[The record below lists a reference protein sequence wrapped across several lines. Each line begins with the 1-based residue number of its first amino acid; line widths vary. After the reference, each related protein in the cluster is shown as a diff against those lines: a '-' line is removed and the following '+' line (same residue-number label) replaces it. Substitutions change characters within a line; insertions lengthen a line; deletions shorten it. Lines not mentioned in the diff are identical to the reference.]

1 MKNKGAKQ
9 KLKRKGTAS
18 AFGCDLTEY
27 LESSGQDGLQNPP
40 EVPESR
46 ILQDYREELDSSTVP
61 MLSSHCWMET
71 GQRLGLLKRAWFC
84 KVRGD
89 AVELLHCHCLGV
101 RNNNILEETP
111 NELLTAPQLPNPHA
125 QRGKRSDHPDGIN
138 KAIMICKSHIV
149 PPCITDS
156 LTELVS
162 PSDTLTLLA
171 GSCRVPYVLK
181 SCAEF
186 IETHGIVDGIY
197 RLSGVTSNIQK
208 LRQEFVSD
216 QCPDLTR
223 EVYLQDIHCVG
234 SLCKLY
240 FRELPNPLLTYELY
254 KKFTEAV
261 SRFPEDEQLA
271 RIQNVI
277 QELPPSHYRTLEYLI
292 KHLTHLAS
300 FSNMTNMHTRNL
312 ALVWA
317 PNLLRSKE
325 IEAVGCNGDAAFLEV
340 RVQQL
345 VIEFILNHVDQIFNN
360 NRKASSAESTESASV
375 VKSLTLPSASLPM
388 KLVSLEEAQARSL
401 SASHPARKE
410 RRENSLPEIVPVT
423 GSLFH
428 TVVDLPDSKRKLS
441 TKSKKWKS
449 IFNLGRSGSESKS
462 KLSRNGS
469 VFVRAQKL
477 SGEDEKSRF
486 KRSVTTGGFFV
497 PTKIRTGG
505 TGSSYDL
512 SKENE
517 WEQEGSAMGAKGSS
531 ELSGEKSLSRT
542 SQLKS
547 PPEQLKVFRVAEDA
561 ENEQTSAKG
570 VLMFYTSET
579 ATKSG
584 FPSSLFPL
592 EASPRHQRKAL
603 NISEPF
609 AVSVPLRVSAV
620 ISTNSTP
627 CRLPSKDKLSL
638 SSLEE
643 LSSLMVEGTSP
654 SALETGTHTR
664 TEQATEQKEKQL
676 GPTLP
681 VAAAR
686 GCSSEELVAAR
697 KSESLETPQ
706 PAAENQKTCGQSSCT
721 SSSSSPQQSSE
732 QTPTLEQT
740 ATSEFHK
747 GPLPAHKAEQRQLK
761 MKEDSSERSCDQ
773 QEIKT
778 AKAEGSQLR
787 DVTEEDAANAL
798 LEPLWPEIQQELKI
812 VEPEEELLLLPAPVP
827 KTSLIS
833 ESSSVQTD
841 SLSSGP
847 GQSPTLDEQTSA
859 SRASQVAQGP
869 LFGASSIEQQDGL
882 HKCQSDAVAQQSC
895 ASAPPKLST
904 LPTGTPTPKNHP
916 PMVDSRSECLT
927 STLDQKIHSQSEFN
941 EFAPSD
947 GFPCSKEAGPESGR
961 EKDSTC
967 RLQREKDGLTGV
979 QTQREKHEIMTT
991 NERDTFSSKA
1001 LSGAGIQEVKE
1012 GNTVSRTQ
1020 DAGDQ
1025 DDEDTWTDNMQSLE
1039 LVEPWEDH
1047 QWVTSPLHSPTS
1059 KDIQEKLIQEFH
1071 PQTQKAETGFSL
1083 RPRFSRSLSLDSK
1096 DTVMSLWTIPFSFID
1111 AADQQQPHSDIL
1123 SVTCELSKTQTI
1135 SPSCFSKA
1143 MQDENDPSPP
1153 EEPPKPK
1160 YALSRGEARD
1170 EKVGPSRIP
1179 LSEPDEKRVDVSK
1192 ENPWSSK
1199 LELSLPYQ
1207 NSSDSSSQTKNT
1219 KEELPISQ
1227 DTALEGETVTKA
1239 LCSAPE
1245 SQLSNKGEEMPR
1257 KVKTRPSSLNLDS
1270 LLTAPDFFTF
1280 ESLSMP
1286 SAPGNLLCG
1295 QKEVKSS
1302 DSVPSLPT
1310 HCPAASKGVPWGA
1323 CFNASMDLDL
1333 DYLAVAHATSGRRN
1347 SAPISVSAV
1356 RTSFMIK
1363 MCQARAVPV
1372 IPPKIQYTQIPQPL
1386 QAQNAAP
1393 PTEKKETEAK
1403 QAIRQA
1409 PWVAW
1414 SHLEAPKSPLTEKKA
1429 KAEKENSDPALKDSA
1444 CPWHGSLG
1452 SALEPSQSSHHPAL
1466 DAPVLRRKRTSGG
1479 ETGGDNPQSSKIER
1493 PSGFSKPSYR
1503 SRPGRPQSLILF
1515 SPPFPIM
1522 DHPTTSADSRVLL
1535 SPIRSP
1541 TQTTSLSPI
1550 CGDLSETSRTTPE
1563 GVTLRNKMTIPK
1575 NGQRLETSTSCFYQ
1589 PQRRSVILDGRS
1601 GRQIE

>member
-9 KLKRKGTAS
+9 KLKRKGAAS

-27 LESSGQDGLQNPP
+27 LESSGQD
-40 EVPESR
+40 
-46 ILQDYREELDSSTVP
+46 
-61 MLSSHCWMET
+61 
-71 GQRLGLLKRAWFC
+71 
-84 KVRGD
+84 
-89 AVELLHCHCLGV
+89 
-101 RNNNILEETP
+101 
-111 NELLTAPQLPNPHA
+111 
-125 QRGKRSDHPDGIN
+125 
-138 KAIMICKSHIV
+138 
-149 PPCITDS
+149 
-156 LTELVS
+156 
-162 PSDTLTLLA
+162 
-171 GSCRVPYVLK
+171 VPYVLK

-345 VIEFILNHVDQIFNN
+345 VIEFILNHVDQLFNN
-360 NRKASSAESTESASV
+360 NRKASCAESIESTSV
-375 VKSLTLPSASLPM
+375 VKSLSLPSASLPM

-477 SGEDEKSRF
+477 SEKATIRPAKSMDSLCSLPVEGEDEKSRF
-486 KRSVTTGGFFV
+486 KRTVTTGGFFV
-497 PTKIRTGG
+497 PVMKMRTGG

-512 SKENE
+512 SKDNE
-517 WEQEGSAMGAKGSS
+517 WEREGSAMGAKGSS
-531 ELSGEKSLSRT
+531 ELSGEKGPPRT
-542 SQLKS
+542 PQAKS
-547 PPEQLKVFRVAEDA
+547 PPEQLKVFLAAEDA
-561 ENEQTSAKG
+561 ENEQVCPKG
-570 VLMFYTSET
+570 GRMFYTSET
-579 ATKSG
+579 ASKSG

-627 CRLPSKDKLSL
+627 CRVPAKEKLSL

-643 LSSLMVEGTSP
+643 LSSLVAESTSP
-654 SALETGTHTR
+654 SALEAGTHMK
-664 TEQATEQKEKQL
+664 TEAPERKEKQ
-676 GPTLP
+676 PAPSLP
-681 VAAAR
+681 ASASR
-686 GCSSEELVAAR
+686 GSHPEDLVAGR
-697 KSESLETPQ
+697 KPEALETPQ
-706 PAAENQKTCGQSSCT
+706 PAAENQEVLCGQSSCT
-721 SSSSSPQQSSE
+721 GSTSSPQQSSE
-732 QTPTLEQT
+732 QSSTLEQ
-740 ATSEFHK
+740 APASGVHR
-747 GPLPAHKAEQRQLK
+747 GPLPADKAEQGQLK
-761 MKEDSSERSCDQ
+761 MKDVSL
-773 QEIKT
+773 
-778 AKAEGSQLR
+778 EGSCGQLETEMTKTEGSCLR
-787 DVTEEDAANAL
+787 TVTEGDPAKAL

-812 VEPEEELLLLPAPVP
+812 IEPEEDLLLLTATVP
-827 KTSLIS
+827 KAGPLS
-833 ESSSVQTD
+833 ESSSPVQSD
-841 SLSSGP
+841 SPSSGP
-847 GQSPTLDEQTSA
+847 GQSPTLPEQKSA
-859 SRASQVAQGP
+859 SRTPQITTPVP
-869 LFGASSIEQQDGL
+869 LSGV
-882 HKCQSDAVAQQSC
+882 VAQQSC
-895 ASAPPKLST
+895 ASALPKPGT
-904 LPTGTPTPKNHP
+904 LPTGTAAQKSHHP
-916 PMVDSRSECLT
+916 VVDSRSESLT
-927 STLDQKIHSQSEFN
+927 PPLDWKLHSESECK
-941 EFAPSD
+941 EVAPSD
-947 GFPCSKEAGPESGR
+947 EFSCSKGACPESGR

-967 RLQREKDGLTGV
+967 QLQREKDGLTRV
-979 QTQREKHEIMTT
+979 QTQREKPEIMTAD
-991 NERDTFSSKA
+991 ERDTLSSKA
-1001 LSGAGIQEVKE
+1001 LSGAGIQELKE
-1012 GNTVSRTQ
+1012 GNVLSRTH
-1020 DAGDQ
+1020 DVGDQ
-1025 DDEDTWTDNMQSLE
+1025 DDEDTWTDNVQSLE

-1047 QWVTSPLHSPTS
+1047 QWVTSPLHSPTF
-1059 KDIQEKLIQEFH
+1059 KDIQEKMIQDFH
-1071 PQTQKAETGFSL
+1071 PQSQKAETGLSL

-1096 DTVMSLWTIPFSFID
+1096 DMVMSLWTIPFSFID
-1111 AADQQQPHSDIL
+1111 ATDQQPPCSDIL
-1123 SVTCELSKTQTI
+1123 PVTCELPKTQPI
-1135 SPSCFSKA
+1135 SPSGLGKVK
-1143 MQDENDPSPP
+1143 QDKDVTSAP
-1153 EEPPKPK
+1153 EEPSKPEELRCPLTK
-1160 YALSRGEARD
+1160 QEALA
-1170 EKVGPSRIP
+1170 EKEGPSQMP
-1179 LSEPDEKRVDVSK
+1179 LSEPGEKKADVSK
-1192 ENPWSSK
+1192 EKPWSSK
-1199 LELSLPYQ
+1199 LEVPLPHQ
-1207 NSSDSSSQTKNT
+1207 NSPESSSQAKNT
-1219 KEELPISQ
+1219 KEELSRSQ
-1227 DTALEGETVTKA
+1227 EPSLGGEAVTKA
-1239 LCSAPE
+1239 LCSATE
-1245 SQLSNKGEEMPR
+1245 SHLCNKGSEETPR
-1257 KVKTRPSSLNLDS
+1257 KVKTRPSSLNLES
-1270 LLTAPDFFTF
+1270 LLPAPDFFTF
-1280 ESLSMP
+1280 ESLSLP

-1302 DSVPSLPT
+1302 DSVPSLLT
-1310 HCPAASKGVPWGA
+1310 TCPAASRGIPWGSHS
-1323 CFNASMDLDL
+1323 NSHVDLDL
-1333 DYLAVAHATSGRRN
+1333 DYLAVAHATTGRRN
-1347 SAPISVSAV
+1347 SAPVSVSAV

-1386 QAQNAAP
+1386 QAQNTAP
-1393 PTEKKETEAK
+1393 PAEKKEAEPK
-1403 QAIRQA
+1403 QAVRQNQR
-1409 PWVAW
+1409 VAW

-1429 KAEKENSDPALKDSA
+1429 KAEKENSDPAQKDSA
-1444 CPWHGSLG
+1444 CPWHSSLG
-1452 SALEPSQSSHHPAL
+1452 SSLELPQTSHYPVL
-1466 DAPVLRRKRTSGG
+1466 DAPVLRRKRTSEG
-1479 ETGGDNPQSSKIER
+1479 ETAGDNPQSSKMER

-1522 DHPTTSADSRVLL
+1522 DHPSSSADSRVLL

-1541 TQTTSLSPI
+1541 TQTTSSSPI
-1550 CGDLSETSRTTPE
+1550 CGDLPETSQTTPE
-1563 GVTLRNKMTIPK
+1563 GVMLRNKMTIPK

>member
-9 KLKRKGTAS
+9 KLKRKGAAS

-27 LESSGQDGLQNPP
+27 LESSGQD
-40 EVPESR
+40 
-46 ILQDYREELDSSTVP
+46 
-61 MLSSHCWMET
+61 
-71 GQRLGLLKRAWFC
+71 
-84 KVRGD
+84 
-89 AVELLHCHCLGV
+89 
-101 RNNNILEETP
+101 
-111 NELLTAPQLPNPHA
+111 
-125 QRGKRSDHPDGIN
+125 
-138 KAIMICKSHIV
+138 
-149 PPCITDS
+149 
-156 LTELVS
+156 
-162 PSDTLTLLA
+162 
-171 GSCRVPYVLK
+171 VPYVLK

-360 NRKASSAESTESASV
+360 NRKASSAENIESASV

-477 SGEDEKSRF
+477 SEKATIRPAKSMDSLCSLPVEGEDEKSRF
-486 KRSVTTGGFFV
+486 KRTVTTGGFFV
-497 PTKIRTGG
+497 PVMKIRTGG

-512 SKENE
+512 SKESE
-517 WEQEGSAMGAKGSS
+517 WEQERSAMGAKGSS
-531 ELSGEKSLSRT
+531 DLSGEKGPPRT
-542 SQLKS
+542 PQAKS
-547 PPEQLKVFRVAEDA
+547 PPEQLKVFRAEDA
-561 ENEQTSAKG
+561 ENEQTSPKG
-570 VLMFYTSET
+570 GRMFYTSE
-579 ATKSG
+579 AAAKSG

-627 CRLPSKDKLSL
+627 CRVPAKEKLSL

-643 LSSLMVEGTSP
+643 LSSLVAESTSP
-654 SALETGTHTR
+654 SALEVGTHTR
-664 TEQATEQKEKQL
+664 TEQAPERKEKQP
-676 GPTLP
+676 GATLP
-681 VAAAR
+681 AAASR
-686 GCSSEELVAAR
+686 GSHTEEPVAAR
-697 KSESLETPQ
+697 KPESLETPAET
-706 PAAENQKTCGQSSCT
+706 PAAENQETLCEQSSCM
-721 SSSSSPQQSSE
+721 SSTSSPQQSSE
-732 QTPTLEQT
+732 QSPTLEQT
-740 ATSEFHK
+740 PASEVHT
-747 GPLPAHKAEQRQLK
+747 GPLPEDKAEQGQLK
-761 MKEDSSERSCDQ
+761 MKDVSSEGSCDH

-778 AKAEGSQLR
+778 AKTEEGLCLR
-787 DVTEEDAANAL
+787 DVTEEDPGNAL

-812 VEPEEELLLLPAPVP
+812 IEPEEELLLLPAAVP
-827 KTSLIS
+827 KTGLIS
-833 ESSSVQTD
+833 ESSSSVQTD
-841 SLSSGP
+841 IYSSGP
-847 GQSPTLDEQTSA
+847 GQSPTLSQQKSA
-859 SRASQVAQGP
+859 SRTPQMTTQVP
-869 LFGASSIEQQDGL
+869 LFGATGMEQDSL
-882 HKCQSDAVAQQSC
+882 HNCQSDVVAQQSC
-895 ASAPPKLST
+895 ASALPKVGTLST
-904 LPTGTPTPKNHP
+904 GTAAPKNDHP
-916 PMVDSRSECLT
+916 VVESKSECFT
-927 STLDQKIHSQSEFN
+927 PPLDWKLRSQSEFN
-941 EFAPSD
+941 EVVPSD
-947 GFPCSKEAGPESGR
+947 EFSCSKGACPESGR

-967 RLQREKDGLTGV
+967 QLQREKNDLSRV
-979 QTQREKHEIMTT
+979 QTQREKPEILTT
-991 NERDTFSSKA
+991 DERDTFTSKA
-1001 LSGAGIQEVKE
+1001 LSGAGIQELKE
-1012 GNTVSRTQ
+1012 GNAISRTH

-1025 DDEDTWTDNMQSLE
+1025 DDEDTWTDIVQSLE

-1047 QWVTSPLHSPTS
+1047 QWVTSPLHSPTF
-1059 KDIQEKLIQEFH
+1059 KDIQEKMIQEFQ
-1071 PQTQKAETGFSL
+1071 PQSQRTETGFSL

-1111 AADQQQPHSDIL
+1111 ATDQRQPCSDIL
-1123 SVTCELSKTQTI
+1123 PVTCELPKTQPI
-1135 SPSCFSKA
+1135 SPSSLSKA
-1143 MQDENDPSPP
+1143 KQDENATSSP
-1153 EEPPKPK
+1153 EEPSKLEEMRYP
-1160 YALSRGEARD
+1160 LSREEAPA
-1170 EKVGPSRIP
+1170 EKEGLSRIL
-1179 LSEPDEKRVDVSK
+1179 LSEPEEKKVNVSR

-1199 LELSLPYQ
+1199 PELSLPHQ
-1207 NSSDSSSQTKNT
+1207 NSPGSSSQVKNT
-1219 KEELPISQ
+1219 KEELSMSQ
-1227 DTALEGETVTKA
+1227 DTALGDNIVTKA
-1239 LCSAPE
+1239 LCSATE
-1245 SQLSNKGEEMPR
+1245 SQLSNKGEETPH

-1270 LLTAPDFFTF
+1270 LLPASDLFTF

-1310 HCPAASKGVPWGA
+1310 ACPAASKGVSWGSHFSA
-1323 CFNASMDLDL
+1323 HVDLDL
-1333 DYLAVAHATSGRRN
+1333 DYLAVAHATTGRRN
-1347 SAPISVSAV
+1347 SAPVSVSAV

-1386 QAQNAAP
+1386 QAQNATP
-1393 PTEKKETEAK
+1393 PAEKKEAEAK
-1403 QAIRQA
+1403 QAIRQTQR
-1409 PWVAW
+1409 VAW
-1414 SHLEAPKSPLTEKKA
+1414 NHLEAPKSPLTEKKA
-1429 KAEKENSDPALKDSA
+1429 KAEKENSDPAQKDSA
-1444 CPWHGSLG
+1444 CPWHSSLG
-1452 SALEPSQSSHHPAL
+1452 SPLEPSQSSHYPAL
-1466 DAPVLRRKRTSGG
+1466 DVPVLRRKRTSEG
-1479 ETGGDNPQSSKIER
+1479 ETAGDNPQSSKMER

-1522 DHPTTSADSRVLL
+1522 DHPSSSADSRVLL

-1541 TQTTSLSPI
+1541 TQTTSSSPI

>member
-9 KLKRKGTAS
+9 KLKRKGAAS

-27 LESSGQDGLQNPP
+27 LESSGQD
-40 EVPESR
+40 
-46 ILQDYREELDSSTVP
+46 
-61 MLSSHCWMET
+61 
-71 GQRLGLLKRAWFC
+71 
-84 KVRGD
+84 
-89 AVELLHCHCLGV
+89 
-101 RNNNILEETP
+101 
-111 NELLTAPQLPNPHA
+111 
-125 QRGKRSDHPDGIN
+125 
-138 KAIMICKSHIV
+138 
-149 PPCITDS
+149 
-156 LTELVS
+156 
-162 PSDTLTLLA
+162 
-171 GSCRVPYVLK
+171 VPYVLK

-300 FSNMTNMHTRNL
+300 FSSMTNMHTRNL

-345 VIEFILNHVDQIFNN
+345 VIEFILNHVDQIFTN
-360 NRKASSAESTESASV
+360 NRKDSSAENIESTLVA
-375 VKSLTLPSASLPM
+375 KSLTLPSASLPM

-477 SGEDEKSRF
+477 SEKATIRPAKSMDSLCSLPVEGEDEKRRF
-486 KRSVTTGGFFV
+486 KRTVTTGGFFV
-497 PTKIRTGG
+497 PVVKIRTGG

-517 WEQEGSAMGAKGSS
+517 WEREGSAMAGKGSS
-531 ELSGEKSLSRT
+531 ELTGEKGLART
-542 SQLKS
+542 LQAKS

-561 ENEQTSAKG
+561 ENDQISPKG
-570 VLMFYTSET
+570 GRMFYTSET
-579 ATKSG
+579 AAKSG

-620 ISTNSTP
+620 ISTNSMP
-627 CRLPSKDKLSL
+627 CRVPAKEKLSL

-643 LSSLMVEGTSP
+643 LSSLVAESTSSSAVEV
-654 SALETGTHTR
+654 GTHTR
-664 TEQATEQKEKQL
+664 TEQVPEQKERQP

-681 VAAAR
+681 AATSR
-686 GCSSEELVAAR
+686 GSHTEELVSDR
-697 KSESLETPQ
+697 KPESLESPQ
-706 PAAENQKTCGQSSCT
+706 PAAENQETLNGQSSCT
-721 SSSSSPQQSSE
+721 SNASSPQQSSE
-732 QTPTLEQT
+732 QSPTLEKTTASEAQT
-740 ATSEFHK
+740 
-747 GPLPAHKAEQRQLK
+747 GLLPANEAEQGQLK
-761 MKEDSSERSCDQ
+761 TKDVSSEGGCGQ
-773 QEIKT
+773 QETEPAKT
-778 AKAEGSQLR
+778 KEGSCLR
-787 DVTEEDAANAL
+787 DVTEEDPANAF

-812 VEPEEELLLLPAPVP
+812 IEPEEELSLLPTAVP
-827 KTSLIS
+827 RMGLIS
-833 ESSSVQTD
+833 ESSSSVQTG
-841 SLSSGP
+841 SSSSGP
-847 GQSPTLDEQTSA
+847 EQSPTLLEQKSA
-859 SRASQVAQGP
+859 SKTPQITTQVP
-869 LFGASSIEQQDGL
+869 SFGATSMERQNSL
-882 HKCQSDAVAQQSC
+882 HNSQSDVVAQQSC
-895 ASAPPKLST
+895 ASALPRAGPLLS
-904 LPTGTPTPKNHP
+904 GTAAAKSHHP
-916 PMVDSRSECLT
+916 VVNSWSECLAPP
-927 STLDQKIHSQSEFN
+927 LDWKLTGQSEFN
-941 EFAPSD
+941 DVVPSEEFS
-947 GFPCSKEAGPESGR
+947 CSKEACPDSGR
-961 EKDSTC
+961 GRDRIC
-967 RLQREKDGLTGV
+967 QLQEKDGLSKV
-979 QTQREKHEIMTT
+979 QTQGEKPEIMTDD
-991 NERDTFSSKA
+991 ERDTFSSKA
-1001 LSGAGIQEVKE
+1001 LSGAGIQELKE
-1012 GNTVSRTQ
+1012 GNAVVRTH
-1020 DAGDQ
+1020 DVGDQ
-1025 DDEDTWTDNMQSLE
+1025 DDEDTWTDNVQSLE

-1047 QWVTSPLHSPTS
+1047 QWVTSPLHSPTL
-1059 KDIQEKLIQEFH
+1059 KDIQEKVMQGFQ
-1071 PQTQKAETGFSL
+1071 PQSQRAETGFPL

-1111 AADQQQPHSDIL
+1111 ATDQLQPCSDIVP
-1123 SVTCELSKTQTI
+1123 VTRELPKTQPI
-1135 SPSCFSKA
+1135 SPSALCKA
-1143 MQDENDPSPP
+1143 KQDENDTNPP
-1153 EEPPKPK
+1153 EEPLKPEELRCP
-1160 YALSRGEARD
+1160 LSREEAPA
-1170 EKVGPSRIP
+1170 EKERPSRISLP
-1179 LSEPDEKRVDVSK
+1179 EPEEKKVGVSG
-1192 ENPWSSK
+1192 ENAWSSK
-1199 LELSLPYQ
+1199 PELSVQ
-1207 NSSDSSSQTKNT
+1207 HKNSPGSFSQAKNT
-1219 KEELPISQ
+1219 KEELSISQ
-1227 DTALEGETVTKA
+1227 DTVQEGETVAKA
-1239 LCSAPE
+1239 SCSATEP
-1245 SQLSNKGEEMPR
+1245 QLSHKSEETPR
-1257 KVKTRPSSLNLDS
+1257 KLKTRPSSLNLDS
-1270 LLTAPDFFTF
+1270 LLPAPDFFTF
-1280 ESLSMP
+1280 DSLSKP
-1286 SAPGNLLCG
+1286 TAPGNLLYG
-1295 QKEVKSS
+1295 QKEVKCS

-1310 HCPAASKGVPWGA
+1310 ACPAAHRGVPWA
-1323 CFNASMDLDL
+1323 SHFNDHMDLDL
-1333 DYLAVAHATSGRRN
+1333 DYLAVAHAATGRRN
-1347 SAPISVSAV
+1347 SAPVSVSAV

-1386 QAQNAAP
+1386 QAQNATP
-1393 PTEKKETEAK
+1393 PAEKKEAEAK
-1403 QAIRQA
+1403 QAIRQTQR
-1409 PWVAW
+1409 VAW
-1414 SHLEAPKSPLTEKKA
+1414 SHLEAPKSPLTEKKT
-1429 KAEKENSDPALKDSA
+1429 KAEKENSDPAQKDSS
-1444 CPWHGSLG
+1444 CSWHSSLG
-1452 SALEPSQSSHHPAL
+1452 SPLEPSQTGHHPAL
-1466 DAPVLRRKRTSGG
+1466 DAPVLRRKRTSEG
-1479 ETGGDNPQSSKIER
+1479 ETAGDNPQSSKMER

-1515 SPPFPIM
+1515 SPPFPII
-1522 DHPTTSADSRVLL
+1522 DHPSSSADSRVML

-1541 TQTTSLSPI
+1541 TQTTSSSPI

>member
-1 MKNKGAKQ
+1 M
-9 KLKRKGTAS
+9 
-18 AFGCDLTEY
+18 E
-27 LESSGQDGLQNPP
+27 ESIITFSIKKPKP
-40 EVPESR
+40 K
-46 ILQDYREELDSSTVP
+46 ILIIIRTVINHI
-61 MLSSHCWMET
+61 S
-71 GQRLGLLKRAWFC
+71 LL
-84 KVRGD
+84 
-89 AVELLHCHCLGV
+89 
-101 RNNNILEETP
+101 
-111 NELLTAPQLPNPHA
+111 
-125 QRGKRSDHPDGIN
+125 
-138 KAIMICKSHIV
+138 
-149 PPCITDS
+149 
-156 LTELVS
+156 
-162 PSDTLTLLA
+162 
-171 GSCRVPYVLK
+171 VPYVLK

-208 LRQEFVSD
+208 LRQEFGSD

-360 NRKASSAESTESASV
+360 NRKASSTENSENTPI

-388 KLVSLEEAQARSL
+388 KLMSLEEAQARSL
-401 SASHPARKE
+401 AASHPARKE

-423 GSLFH
+423 VSLFH

-469 VFVRAQKL
+469 VFIRAQKL
-477 SGEDEKSRF
+477 SEKATIRPAKSMDSLCSLPVEGEDEKSRF
-486 KRSVTTGGFFV
+486 KRTVTTGGFFV
-497 PTKIRTGG
+497 PVIKIRTGG

-517 WEQEGSAMGAKGSS
+517 WEQEGSAVGAKGSS
-531 ELSGEKSLSRT
+531 ELSGEKGAPWAP
-542 SQLKS
+542 QAKS
-547 PPEQLKVFRVAEDA
+547 PPEQLKVFRAAEDA
-561 ENEQTSAKG
+561 ENEQTSPKSG
-570 VLMFYTSET
+570 RMFYTSET
-579 ATKSG
+579 AAKSG

-627 CRLPSKDKLSL
+627 CRVPAKDKPSL

-643 LSSLMVEGTSP
+643 LSSLVPESP
-654 SALETGTHTR
+654 ALTVLETGSHTR
-664 TEQATEQKEKQL
+664 TDQAPERKEKQP
-676 GPTLP
+676 GPALAT
-681 VAAAR
+681 AASR
-686 GCSSEELVAAR
+686 GSHPEELVTVR
-697 KSESLETPQ
+697 KPEPLETPQ
-706 PAAENQKTCGQSSCT
+706 PAAENQETLCGQSSST
-721 SSSSSPQQSSE
+721 SSSSPQQSPE
-732 QTPTLEQT
+732 QSPSLETMPTLEIRM
-740 ATSEFHK
+740 
-747 GPLPAHKAEQRQLK
+747 GLLPADKAEQGQLK
-761 MKEDSSERSCDQ
+761 MKEGSSEVSCGQ
-773 QEIKT
+773 QEIQK
-778 AKAEGSQLR
+778 AKAEEGLHLK
-787 DVTEEDAANAL
+787 DLTEEDPASAL

-812 VEPEEELLLLPAPVP
+812 IEPEELLPLPAAVP
-827 KTSLIS
+827 KTGLIS
-833 ESSSVQTD
+833 ESSSSVQTD
-841 SLSSGP
+841 SFSSGP
-847 GQSPTLDEQTSA
+847 GQGPNLSEQESA
-859 SRASQVAQGP
+859 ARTAQTTSQVP
-869 LFGASSIEQQDGL
+869 VFGATSTEQSDGL
-882 HKCQSDAVAQQSC
+882 HNCQSEVTTQHSC
-895 ASAPPKLST
+895 APALPKPGALLIAT
-904 LPTGTPTPKNHP
+904 TTPKNHCP
-916 PMVDSRSECLT
+916 VMEDSMSECLT
-927 STLDQKIHSQSEFN
+927 PPLDWELHSQPEFDEVPPREDFSCSRGACSE
-941 EFAPSD
+941 PR
-947 GFPCSKEAGPESGR
+947 R

-967 RLQREKDGLTGV
+967 RLQREKDDITRV
-979 QTQREKHEIMTT
+979 QTQKEKPEKMTADGR
-991 NERDTFSSKA
+991 NAFSSKV
-1001 LSGAGIQEVKE
+1001 LSGAGIQELKK
-1012 GNTVSRTQ
+1012 GNAVSRTH

-1025 DDEDTWTDNMQSLE
+1025 DEEDTWTDNVQSLE

-1047 QWVTSPLHSPTS
+1047 QWVTSPLHSPTF
-1059 KDIQEKLIQEFH
+1059 KDIQEKMIQELQPH
-1071 PQTQKAETGFSL
+1071 SQRTETGLSL

-1096 DTVMSLWTIPFSFID
+1096 DTVMSLWTIPFSFTNVTE
-1111 AADQQQPHSDIL
+1111 QQQPRSNIL
-1123 SVTCELSKTQTI
+1123 PGTCELPKTQSV
-1135 SPSCFSKA
+1135 SPSSLGKA
-1143 MQDENDPSPP
+1143 KQDANGMSPP
-1153 EEPPKPK
+1153 EEPLKPEGPR
-1160 YALSRGEARD
+1160 YPLSREGEPGKQ
-1170 EKVGPSRIP
+1170 EGLSRIP
-1179 LSEPDEKRVDVSK
+1179 LSEPEEKKVDTSK

-1199 LELSLPYQ
+1199 FELSLPYQ
-1207 NSSDSSSQTKNT
+1207 NTPDSSLQTKNT
-1219 KEELPISQ
+1219 KEELSTSQ
-1227 DTALEGETVTKA
+1227 NTALRGDTVTKG
-1239 LCSAPE
+1239 LCSATE
-1245 SQLSNKGEEMPR
+1245 SQLSNKGEDTPR
-1257 KVKTRPSSLNLDS
+1257 KGRTRPSSLNLDS
-1270 LLTAPDFFTF
+1270 LLPAPDFFTF
-1280 ESLSMP
+1280 ESLAMP

-1295 QKEVKSS
+1295 QKEVKCS

-1310 HCPAASKGVPWGA
+1310 ACPAVSKGVPWGSH
-1323 CFNASMDLDL
+1323 FNAQVDLDL
-1333 DYLAVAHATSGRRN
+1333 DYLAVAHATTGRRN
-1347 SAPISVSAV
+1347 SAPVSVSAV

-1386 QAQNAAP
+1386 QAQNAASSA
-1393 PTEKKETEAK
+1393 EKKEADTK
-1403 QAIRQA
+1403 QAGRQA
-1409 PWVAW
+1409 HRAAW
-1414 SHLEAPKSPLTEKKA
+1414 GHLEPPKSPLIEKKA
-1429 KAEKENSDPALKDSA
+1429 KAEKENSDPAQKDSA
-1444 CPWHGSLG
+1444 CPWHGSL
-1452 SALEPSQSSHHPAL
+1452 SSLLEPSQSNHNPGL
-1466 DAPVLRRKRTSGG
+1466 DAPVLRRKRTSEG
-1479 ETGGDNPQSSKIER
+1479 ESAGDTPQSSKMER

-1522 DHPTTSADSRVLL
+1522 DHPPSSADSRVLL

-1541 TQTTSLSPI
+1541 TQTTSSSPI

>member
-1 MKNKGAKQ
+1 
-9 KLKRKGTAS
+9 
-18 AFGCDLTEY
+18 
-27 LESSGQDGLQNPP
+27 
-40 EVPESR
+40 
-46 ILQDYREELDSSTVP
+46 
-61 MLSSHCWMET
+61 
-71 GQRLGLLKRAWFC
+71 
-84 KVRGD
+84 
-89 AVELLHCHCLGV
+89 
-101 RNNNILEETP
+101 
-111 NELLTAPQLPNPHA
+111 
-125 QRGKRSDHPDGIN
+125 
-138 KAIMICKSHIV
+138 
-149 PPCITDS
+149 
-156 LTELVS
+156 
-162 PSDTLTLLA
+162 
-171 GSCRVPYVLK
+171 PYVLK

-345 VIEFILNHVDQIFNN
+345 VIEFILNHVDQIFSN
-360 NRKASSAESTESASV
+360 NRKASCAENIESASV

-477 SGEDEKSRF
+477 SEKATIRPAKSMDSLCSLPVEGEDEKSRF
-486 KRSVTTGGFFV
+486 KRTVTTGGFFV
-497 PTKIRTGG
+497 PVMKIRTGG

-517 WEQEGSAMGAKGSS
+517 WEREGSAMGAKGCS
-531 ELSGEKSLSRT
+531 ELSGEKGPPRT
-542 SQLKS
+542 PQAKS
-547 PPEQLKVFRVAEDA
+547 PPEQLKVFRAAEDA
-561 ENEQTSAKG
+561 ENEQTSPKG
-570 VLMFYTSET
+570 GRMFYTSET
-579 ATKSG
+579 ASKSG

-627 CRLPSKDKLSL
+627 CRVPAKEKLSL

-643 LSSLMVEGTSP
+643 LSSLVAESTIP
-654 SALETGTHTR
+654 SVLEAGTHMR
-664 TEQATEQKEKQL
+664 KEQAPEQKEKQP

-681 VAAAR
+681 VEASR
-686 GCSSEELVAAR
+686 GSHPEELVAAR
-697 KSESLETPQ
+697 KPESLETPQ
-706 PAAENQKTCGQSSCT
+706 PTAENQEMLCGQSSCT
-721 SSSSSPQQSSE
+721 SSTSSPRQSSE
-732 QTPTLEQT
+732 QSPTLEQT
-740 ATSEFHK
+740 PASEVRM
-747 GPLPAHKAEQRQLK
+747 GPLPADKAEQGQLK
-761 MKEDSSERSCDQ
+761 MKDVSSEGSCGQ
-773 QEIKT
+773 QEIET
-778 AKAEGSQLR
+778 AKTEEGSHLR
-787 DVTEEDAANAL
+787 DVTEEDPANAL
-798 LEPLWPEIQQELKI
+798 LEPLWPEIHQELKI
-812 VEPEEELLLLPAPVP
+812 IEPEEELLLLPAAAP
-827 KTSLIS
+827 KTGPIS
-833 ESSSVQTD
+833 ESSSSVQTD
-841 SLSSGP
+841 SSSSGP
-847 GQSPTLDEQTSA
+847 GQSPTLSEQNSA
-859 SRASQVAQGP
+859 SRTPQVTTQVP
-869 LFGASSIEQQDGL
+869 SFGATGMERQDSL
-882 HKCQSDAVAQQSC
+882 HNCQSDVVAQQSC
-895 ASAPPKLST
+895 ASALPKLGT
-904 LPTGTPTPKNHP
+904 LLTGTAAPKNHHP
-916 PMVDSRSECLT
+916 VVDSRSECLT
-927 STLDQKIHSQSEFN
+927 PPLDWKLHSQSECN
-941 EFAPSD
+941 EVAPSD
-947 GFPCSKEAGPESGR
+947 EFSCSKGACPESGR
-961 EKDSTC
+961 EKDTTC
-967 RLQREKDGLTGV
+967 QPQREKDGLVRV
-979 QTQREKHEIMTT
+979 QTQREKPEIMTAGD
-991 NERDTFSSKA
+991 RDTFSSKA
-1001 LSGAGIQEVKE
+1001 LSGAGIQELKE
-1012 GNTVSRTQ
+1012 GNAVSRTH

-1025 DDEDTWTDNMQSLE
+1025 DDEDTWTDNVQSLE

-1047 QWVTSPLHSPTS
+1047 QWVTSPLHSPTF
-1059 KDIQEKLIQEFH
+1059 KDIQEKMIQEFQ
-1071 PQTQKAETGFSL
+1071 PQSQRAETGLSL

-1111 AADQQQPHSDIL
+1111 ATDQQQPCSDIL
-1123 SVTCELSKTQTI
+1123 PVTCELPKTQPI
-1135 SPSCFSKA
+1135 SPSSLGKA
-1143 MQDENDPSPP
+1143 KQDENGTSPP
-1153 EEPPKPK
+1153 EEPSKPEELM
-1160 YALSRGEARD
+1160 YPLSREEAPA
-1170 EKVGPSRIP
+1170 EKEGPSRIP
-1179 LSEPDEKRVDVSK
+1179 LSEPEEKKVDVSK

-1207 NSSDSSSQTKNT
+1207 NSPGSSSQAKNT
-1219 KEELPISQ
+1219 KEELSMSQ
-1227 DTALEGETVTKA
+1227 DTALGGETVTKA
-1239 LCSAPE
+1239 LCSATE
-1245 SQLSNKGEEMPR
+1245 SQLSNKGEETPR

-1270 LLTAPDFFTF
+1270 LLPAPDFFTF

-1286 SAPGNLLCG
+1286 SAPGNLSCG

-1310 HCPAASKGVPWGA
+1310 ACPAASKGVPWESH
-1323 CFNASMDLDL
+1323 FNTHMDLDL
-1333 DYLAVAHATSGRRN
+1333 DYLAVAHATTGRRN
-1347 SAPISVSAV
+1347 SAPVSVSAV

-1363 MCQARAVPV
+1363 MCQAKAVPV

-1393 PTEKKETEAK
+1393 PAEKKEAEAK
-1403 QAIRQA
+1403 QAVRQTQR
-1409 PWVAW
+1409 VAW
-1414 SHLEAPKSPLTEKKA
+1414 SHMEAPKSPLAEKKA
-1429 KAEKENSDPALKDSA
+1429 KAEKENSDPAQKDSA
-1444 CPWHGSLG
+1444 CPWHSSLG
-1452 SALEPSQSSHHPAL
+1452 SPLEPSQSSHHPAL
-1466 DAPVLRRKRTSGG
+1466 DAPVLRRKRTSEG
-1479 ETGGDNPQSSKIER
+1479 ETAGDNPQSSKMER

-1522 DHPTTSADSRVLL
+1522 DHPSSSGDSRVLL

-1541 TQTTSLSPI
+1541 TQTTSSSPI

>member
-9 KLKRKGTAS
+9 KLKRKGAAS

-27 LESSGQDGLQNPP
+27 LESSGQD
-40 EVPESR
+40 
-46 ILQDYREELDSSTVP
+46 
-61 MLSSHCWMET
+61 
-71 GQRLGLLKRAWFC
+71 
-84 KVRGD
+84 
-89 AVELLHCHCLGV
+89 
-101 RNNNILEETP
+101 
-111 NELLTAPQLPNPHA
+111 
-125 QRGKRSDHPDGIN
+125 
-138 KAIMICKSHIV
+138 
-149 PPCITDS
+149 
-156 LTELVS
+156 
-162 PSDTLTLLA
+162 
-171 GSCRVPYVLK
+171 VPYVLK

-360 NRKASSAESTESASV
+360 TRKASSAENIESASV

-410 RRENSLPEIVPVT
+410 RRENSLPEIVPVI

-477 SGEDEKSRF
+477 SEKATIRPAKSMDSLCSLPVEGEDDKSRF

-517 WEQEGSAMGAKGSS
+517 WEREGSAMGARGSS
-531 ELSGEKSLSRT
+531 ELGGERGLPRTPQVKSA
-542 SQLKS
+542 
-547 PPEQLKVFRVAEDA
+547 PEQLKVFRVAEDA
-561 ENEQTSAKG
+561 ENEQTAAKG

-592 EASPRHQRKAL
+592 EASPHHQRKAL

-627 CRLPSKDKLSL
+627 CRLPTKEKHSL

-643 LSSLMVEGTSP
+643 LSSVVESTS
-654 SALETGTHTR
+654 SSSLEPGTHTR
-664 TEQATEQKEKQL
+664 TEQAVECKEKQL
-676 GPTLP
+676 GPALP
-681 VAAAR
+681 LAASR
-686 GCSSEELVAAR
+686 GSHPEELVAAG
-697 KSESLETPQ
+697 KPESLETPQ
-706 PAAENQKTCGQSSCT
+706 PAAENQETRGQSSCT
-721 SSSSSPQQSSE
+721 SSTSGPQQSSE
-732 QTPTLEQT
+732 QNPTLEQT
-740 ATSEFHK
+740 PTSEFHK
-747 GPLPAHKAEQRQLK
+747 GPLPADKAEQGQLK
-761 MKEDSSERSCDQ
+761 MKDVSSEGSCDQ
-773 QEIKT
+773 QEVEMAKT
-778 AKAEGSQLR
+778 EGGSRLR
-787 DVTEEDAANAL
+787 DVTEEDPSNAL
-798 LEPLWPEIQQELKI
+798 LEPLWPDIQQELKI
-812 VEPEEELLLLPAPVP
+812 IEPEEELLLLPAAIP
-827 KTSLIS
+827 KTSQIS
-833 ESSSVQTD
+833 ESSSSEQTE

-847 GQSPTLDEQTSA
+847 GQSPTLTEQKSE
-859 SRASQVAQGP
+859 SRAPQITQVP
-869 LFGASSIEQQDGL
+869 LFGASGMEQQDSL
-882 HKCQSDAVAQQSC
+882 PSCQSDAAAQQSA
-895 ASAPPKLST
+895 ASALPKLGT
-904 LPTGTPTPKNHP
+904 VPTGSATPKNQQS
-916 PMVDSRSECLT
+916 MVESRSECLT
-927 STLDQKIHSQSEFN
+927 PTPDWTLHGQSEFN
-941 EFAPSD
+941 EIATSD
-947 GFPCSKEAGPESGR
+947 GLSCSKGACPESGK
-961 EKDSTC
+961 EKDGTYQ
-967 RLQREKDGLTGV
+967 LQREKDSLTRV
-979 QTQREKHEIMTT
+979 QTEREKHEIMTT
-991 NERDTFSSKA
+991 DERDTPSSKA
-1001 LSGAGIQEVKE
+1001 LRGAGIQEGKE
-1012 GNTVSRTQ
+1012 GSAVSRTQ
-1020 DAGDQ
+1020 DAADQ
-1025 DDEDTWTDNMQSLE
+1025 DDEDAWTDNVQSLE

-1047 QWVTSPLHSPTS
+1047 QWVTSPLHSPTF
-1059 KDIQEKLIQEFH
+1059 KDIQEKMTQEFH
-1071 PQTQKAETGFSL
+1071 PQRQRADTSLSL

-1096 DTVMSLWTIPFSFID
+1096 DTVLSLWATPFSFID
-1111 AADQQQPHSDIL
+1111 APDQQQPCSDML
-1123 SVTCELSKTQTI
+1123 HSVTCELSKTPST
-1135 SPSCFSKA
+1135 SPSALGKV
-1143 MQDENDPSPP
+1143 MQDENGPSPS
-1153 EEPPKPK
+1153 EEPSKPEYPLIREK
-1160 YALSRGEARD
+1160 APGEKA
-1170 EKVGPSRIP
+1170 GPSRVP
-1179 LSEPDEKRVDVSK
+1179 LSETEGKKVHVSK
-1192 ENPWSSK
+1192 ENPWSPK
-1199 LELSLPYQ
+1199 LELSFPHQ
-1207 NSSDSSSQTKNT
+1207 NSPGSSSQTKNT
-1219 KEELPISQ
+1219 KGELSMSQ
-1227 DTALEGETVTKA
+1227 DTALGGETVTK
-1239 LCSAPE
+1239 LCSAAE
-1245 SQLSNKGEEMPR
+1245 SQLSNKGEETPR
-1257 KVKTRPSSLNLDS
+1257 KIKTRPSSLNLDS
-1270 LLTAPDFFTF
+1270 LLPAPDFFTF

-1286 SAPGNLLCG
+1286 SAPGNLLYG

-1310 HCPAASKGVPWGA
+1310 HCPAAARGVPWGSR
-1323 CFNASMDLDL
+1323 FNAPVDLDL
-1333 DYLAVAHATSGRRN
+1333 DYLAVAHATTGRRN
-1347 SAPISVSAV
+1347 SAPVSVSAV

-1386 QAQNAAP
+1386 QAQNAALA
-1393 PTEKKETEAK
+1393 TEKKESEAK
-1403 QAIRQA
+1403 QAIRPA

-1429 KAEKENSDPALKDSA
+1429 KAEKENSDPAQKDSV

-1452 SALEPSQSSHHPAL
+1452 SPLEPSQSSHHPAL
-1466 DAPVLRRKRTSGG
+1466 DAPVLRRKRTSGA
-1479 ETGGDNPQSSKIER
+1479 EAAGDNPQSSKIER

-1522 DHPTTSADSRVLL
+1522 DHPASSADSRVLL

-1541 TQTTSLSPI
+1541 TQSSSLSPI
-1550 CGDLSETSRTTPE
+1550 CGDLSDPA

>member
-9 KLKRKGTAS
+9 KLKRKGAAS

-27 LESSGQDGLQNPP
+27 LESSGQD
-40 EVPESR
+40 
-46 ILQDYREELDSSTVP
+46 
-61 MLSSHCWMET
+61 
-71 GQRLGLLKRAWFC
+71 
-84 KVRGD
+84 
-89 AVELLHCHCLGV
+89 
-101 RNNNILEETP
+101 
-111 NELLTAPQLPNPHA
+111 
-125 QRGKRSDHPDGIN
+125 
-138 KAIMICKSHIV
+138 
-149 PPCITDS
+149 
-156 LTELVS
+156 
-162 PSDTLTLLA
+162 
-171 GSCRVPYVLK
+171 VPYVLK

-360 NRKASSAESTESASV
+360 NRKASSTENNENVPV

-477 SGEDEKSRF
+477 SEKATIRPAKSMDSLCSLPVEGEDEKSRF
-486 KRSVTTGGFFV
+486 KRAVTTGGFFV
-497 PTKIRTGG
+497 PVMKIRTGG

-517 WEQEGSAMGAKGSS
+517 WEQEGSAVGAKGSS
-531 ELSGEKSLSRT
+531 ELSGEKGAPWA
-542 SQLKS
+542 SQAKS
-547 PPEQLKVFRVAEDA
+547 PPEQLKVFRAAEDA
-561 ENEQTSAKG
+561 ENEQTSPKSG
-570 VLMFYTSET
+570 RMFYTSDT
-579 ATKSG
+579 AAKSG

-627 CRLPSKDKLSL
+627 CRVSAKDKPSL

-643 LSSLMVEGTSP
+643 LSSLVPENPTLTV
-654 SALETGTHTR
+654 LEAGSHTR
-664 TEQATEQKEKQL
+664 TNPVPERKDKQP
-676 GPTLP
+676 GPALT
-681 VAAAR
+681 AAESR
-686 GCSSEELVAAR
+686 GSHPEESAADR
-697 KSESLETPQ
+697 KLESLETPQ
-706 PAAENQKTCGQSSCT
+706 PAAENQETCGQSSSA
-721 SSSSSPQQSSE
+721 SSSSSPQQSPDQSPSLDAV
-732 QTPTLEQT
+732 PTLET
-740 ATSEFHK
+740 CN
-747 GPLPAHKAEQRQLK
+747 GPLPEDKAGQGQPK
-761 MKEDSSERSCDQ
+761 MKEGSSEATCGQ
-773 QEIKT
+773 QDIQKAKT
-778 AKAEGSQLR
+778 EEGLSLR
-787 DVTEEDAANAL
+787 DLTEDPANAL

-812 VEPEEELLLLPAPVP
+812 IEPEELLPLPAAVQ
-827 KTSLIS
+827 KTGLIS
-833 ESSSVQTD
+833 ESSSSVHTD
-841 SLSSGP
+841 SFSSGSGKGP
-847 GQSPTLDEQTSA
+847 NLPEQKLAGRTAQTTSLEPVRDTTSA
-859 SRASQVAQGP
+859 
-869 LFGASSIEQQDGL
+869 EQSDDL
-882 HKCQSDAVAQQSC
+882 PNCQSEVTTHHSC
-895 ASAPPKLST
+895 APALLKPAT
-904 LPTGTPTPKNHP
+904 LLTATATPKNQGP
-916 PMVDSRSECLT
+916 VMEDSMSECLT
-927 STLDQKIHSQSEFN
+927 PTLDWELHNQPEFN
-941 EFAPSD
+941 EVPPINFSCCR
-947 GFPCSKEAGPESGR
+947 GTCSEPER
-961 EKDSTC
+961 EKDSIC
-967 RLQREKDGLTGV
+967 QLQREEDDITRDQKEKPEKMIADG
-979 QTQREKHEIMTT
+979 R
-991 NERDTFSSKA
+991 NAFSSKV
-1001 LSGAGIQEVKE
+1001 LSGTGIQEPKE
-1012 GNTVSRTQ
+1012 GNAVSRTH
-1020 DAGDQ
+1020 DAGDH
-1025 DDEDTWTDNMQSLE
+1025 DEEDTWTDNVQSLE

-1047 QWVTSPLHSPTS
+1047 QWVTSPLHSPTF
-1059 KDIQEKLIQEFH
+1059 KDIQEKMTQEIQPH
-1071 PQTQKAETGFSL
+1071 SQRTETGLSL

-1096 DTVMSLWTIPFSFID
+1096 DTVMSLWTIPFSFTNVTE
-1111 AADQQQPHSDIL
+1111 QQQPCSDIL
-1123 SVTCELSKTQTI
+1123 TGTCDQPKTQPV
-1135 SPSCFSKA
+1135 SPSSMGKVK
-1143 MQDENDPSPP
+1143 QDANGISTP
-1153 EEPPKPK
+1153 EEPLKPEGPR
-1160 YALSRGEARD
+1160 YLLSREGEPAKQ
-1170 EKVGPSRIP
+1170 EGLSRIP
-1179 LSEPDEKRVDVSK
+1179 LSEPEEKKVDTSQ

-1199 LELSLPYQ
+1199 PELSLPYQ
-1207 NSSDSSSQTKNT
+1207 NTPDSSLQTKNT
-1219 KEELPISQ
+1219 KEELSTCQ
-1227 DTALEGETVTKA
+1227 NTALTGQTVTKG
-1239 LCSAPE
+1239 LCFATE
-1245 SQLSNKGEEMPR
+1245 SQLSNKGEDTLR
-1257 KVKTRPSSLNLDS
+1257 KGRTRPSSLNLDS
-1270 LLTAPDFFTF
+1270 LLPAPDFFTF
-1280 ESLSMP
+1280 ESLAMP
-1286 SAPGNLLCG
+1286 PTPGNLLYG
-1295 QKEVKSS
+1295 QKEVKCS

-1310 HCPAASKGVPWGA
+1310 ACPAVSKGVPWGSR
-1323 CFNASMDLDL
+1323 FNAHVDLDL
-1333 DYLAVAHATSGRRN
+1333 DYLAVAHATTGRRN
-1347 SAPISVSAV
+1347 SAPVSVSAV

-1386 QAQNAAP
+1386 QAQNAALSA
-1393 PTEKKETEAK
+1393 EKKEADTK
-1403 QAIRQA
+1403 QAGRQGHRA
-1409 PWVAW
+1409 AW
-1414 SHLEAPKSPLTEKKA
+1414 GHPEPPKSPLTEKKA
-1429 KAEKENSDPALKDSA
+1429 KAEKENSDPAQKDST
-1444 CPWHGSLG
+1444 CSWHGSLN
-1452 SALEPSQSSHHPAL
+1452 SPLEPSQSSHSAGL
-1466 DAPVLRRKRTSGG
+1466 DAPVMRRKRTSEG
-1479 ETGGDNPQSSKIER
+1479 ESAGDTPQSSKMER

-1522 DHPTTSADSRVLL
+1522 DHPSSSADSRVLL

-1541 TQTTSLSPI
+1541 TQTTSSSPI
-1550 CGDLSETSRTTPE
+1550 GSDLSETSRTTPE

>member
-9 KLKRKGTAS
+9 KLKRKGAAS

-27 LESSGQDGLQNPP
+27 LESSGQD
-40 EVPESR
+40 
-46 ILQDYREELDSSTVP
+46 
-61 MLSSHCWMET
+61 
-71 GQRLGLLKRAWFC
+71 
-84 KVRGD
+84 
-89 AVELLHCHCLGV
+89 
-101 RNNNILEETP
+101 
-111 NELLTAPQLPNPHA
+111 
-125 QRGKRSDHPDGIN
+125 
-138 KAIMICKSHIV
+138 
-149 PPCITDS
+149 
-156 LTELVS
+156 
-162 PSDTLTLLA
+162 
-171 GSCRVPYVLK
+171 VPYVLK

-360 NRKASSAESTESASV
+360 NRKASCAENIESASV
-375 VKSLTLPSASLPM
+375 VKSLTLPSVSLPM

-477 SGEDEKSRF
+477 SEKATIRPAKSMDSLCSLPIEGEDEKSRF
-486 KRSVTTGGFFV
+486 KRTVTTGGFFV
-497 PTKIRTGG
+497 PVMKIRTGG

-517 WEQEGSAMGAKGSS
+517 WEREGSGMGPKGCS
-531 ELSGEKSLSRT
+531 ELSGEKGPPRT
-542 SQLKS
+542 LQAKS
-547 PPEQLKVFRVAEDA
+547 PPEQLKVFRAAEET
-561 ENEQTSAKG
+561 ENEQTSPKG
-570 VLMFYTSET
+570 GRMFYTSET

-627 CRLPSKDKLSL
+627 CRVPAKEKLSL

-643 LSSLMVEGTSP
+643 LSSLVAESTSP
-654 SALETGTHTR
+654 SAQEAGTHTR
-664 TEQATEQKEKQL
+664 TEQVLDRKEKET

-681 VAAAR
+681 ATASR
-686 GCSSEELVAAR
+686 DSHPEELVAA
-697 KSESLETPQ
+697 KNPESLETPQ
-706 PAAENQKTCGQSSCT
+706 PAAENQETLCVQSNST
-721 SSSSSPQQSSE
+721 SSTNSPQESSE
-732 QTPTLEQT
+732 PSPTLEQT
-740 ATSEFHK
+740 PASEVHT
-747 GPLPAHKAEQRQLK
+747 GPLPADKAEQGELK
-761 MKEDSSERSCDQ
+761 TKDVSSEGSCGQ
-773 QEIKT
+773 QEIEM
-778 AKAEGSQLR
+778 AKAEQLPLR
-787 DVTEEDAANAL
+787 DVTEEDPANTL

-812 VEPEEELLLLPAPVP
+812 IESEEELLLLPAAVP
-827 KTSLIS
+827 KMGLIS
-833 ESSSVQTD
+833 ESSPSVQTD
-841 SLSSGP
+841 SFSSVP
-847 GQSPTLDEQTSA
+847 ERSPTPSEQRSA
-859 SRASQVAQGP
+859 SRTGQTTTQVP
-869 LFGASSIEQQDGL
+869 LFGATGMERQDSL
-882 HKCQSDAVAQQSC
+882 QNCQSDVAAQQSC
-895 ASAPPKLST
+895 ASALPKVGT
-904 LPTGTPTPKNHP
+904 LMTGTAAPKNHHP
-916 PMVDSRSECLT
+916 VVEDSKSECLT
-927 STLDQKIHSQSEFN
+927 PPLDWKLHRQSEFN
-941 EFAPSD
+941 EVAPSD
-947 GFPCSKEAGPESGR
+947 EFSCSKGELGR
-961 EKDSTC
+961 EKDSI
-967 RLQREKDGLTGV
+967 RQLQREKDGLTRV
-979 QTQREKHEIMTT
+979 QTQRDKPEIMTAD
-991 NERDTFSSKA
+991 ERDTFSSKA
-1001 LSGAGIQEVKE
+1001 LSGAGIQELKE
-1012 GNTVSRTQ
+1012 GNAVNRIQ

-1025 DDEDTWTDNMQSLE
+1025 DDDDTWTDNVQSLE

-1047 QWVTSPLHSPTS
+1047 QWVTSPLHSPTF
-1059 KDIQEKLIQEFH
+1059 KDIQEKMIQEFQ
-1071 PQTQKAETGFSL
+1071 PQRQRAETVLSL

-1111 AADQQQPHSDIL
+1111 ATDQQQPCSDIL
-1123 SVTCELSKTQTI
+1123 SVTCELPKTQPI
-1135 SPSCFSKA
+1135 SPSSSDKA
-1143 MQDENDPSPP
+1143 KQDENGTRPP
-1153 EEPPKPK
+1153 EKPLK
-1160 YALSRGEARD
+1160 PEELRYSLSREEAPA
-1170 EKVGPSRIP
+1170 EKERPSRIP
-1179 LSEPDEKRVDVSK
+1179 LSEPEKNKVEVSN

-1207 NSSDSSSQTKNT
+1207 NSPGSSSQVKNT
-1219 KEELPISQ
+1219 AEESSISQ
-1227 DTALEGETVTKA
+1227 DAALGEETVTKA
-1239 LCSAPE
+1239 LFSATE
-1245 SQLSNKGEEMPR
+1245 SQLSNKDEETPC

-1270 LLTAPDFFTF
+1270 LLPAPDFFTF

-1286 SAPGNLLCG
+1286 SAPGNRLCG
-1295 QKEVKSS
+1295 QKEVKTS

-1310 HCPAASKGVPWGA
+1310 ACPAASKGIPWGSH
-1323 CFNASMDLDL
+1323 FNAQGDLDL
-1333 DYLAVAHATSGRRN
+1333 DYLAVAHATTGRRN
-1347 SAPISVSAV
+1347 SAPVSVSAV

-1386 QAQNAAP
+1386 QAQNAALP
-1393 PTEKKETEAK
+1393 SEKKEAEAK
-1403 QAIRQA
+1403 QVIRQNQR
-1409 PWVAW
+1409 VAW

-1429 KAEKENSDPALKDSA
+1429 KAEKENSDPAQKDSA
-1444 CPWHGSLG
+1444 CPWHSSLG
-1452 SALEPSQSSHHPAL
+1452 SLHEPPQPSHHPTL
-1466 DAPVLRRKRTSGG
+1466 DAPVLRRKRTSEG
-1479 ETGGDNPQSSKIER
+1479 ETAGDNPQSSKMER

-1522 DHPTTSADSRVLL
+1522 DHPSSSGDSRVLL

-1541 TQTTSLSPI
+1541 TQTTSSSPI

>member
-9 KLKRKGTAS
+9 KLKRKGAAS

-27 LESSGQDGLQNPP
+27 LESSGQD
-40 EVPESR
+40 
-46 ILQDYREELDSSTVP
+46 
-61 MLSSHCWMET
+61 
-71 GQRLGLLKRAWFC
+71 
-84 KVRGD
+84 
-89 AVELLHCHCLGV
+89 
-101 RNNNILEETP
+101 
-111 NELLTAPQLPNPHA
+111 
-125 QRGKRSDHPDGIN
+125 
-138 KAIMICKSHIV
+138 
-149 PPCITDS
+149 
-156 LTELVS
+156 
-162 PSDTLTLLA
+162 
-171 GSCRVPYVLK
+171 VPYVLK

-345 VIEFILNHVDQIFNN
+345 VIEFILNHVDQIFSN
-360 NRKASSAESTESASV
+360 NRKASSAENIESASV

-477 SGEDEKSRF
+477 SEKATIRPAKSMDSLCSLPVEGEDEKSRF
-486 KRSVTTGGFFV
+486 KRAVTTGGFFV
-497 PTKIRTGG
+497 PVMKIRTGG

-517 WEQEGSAMGAKGSS
+517 WEREGSAVVGRGST
-531 ELSGEKSLSRT
+531 ELSGEKCPPRT
-542 SQLKS
+542 PQAKS
-547 PPEQLKVFRVAEDA
+547 PPEQLKVFRAAEDA
-561 ENEQTSAKG
+561 ENEQTSPKG
-570 VLMFYTSET
+570 GRMFYTCET
-579 ATKSG
+579 STKSG

-627 CRLPSKDKLSL
+627 CRVPTKEKLSL

-643 LSSLMVEGTSP
+643 LSSLVAENTSP
-654 SALETGTHTR
+654 SALEAGTHTR
-664 TEQATEQKEKQL
+664 TEQVLERKEKQP
-676 GPTLP
+676 GTTLP
-681 VAAAR
+681 VAASR
-686 GCSSEELVAAR
+686 GSPPEELVAAR
-697 KSESLETPQ
+697 KPESLETPQ
-706 PAAENQKTCGQSSCT
+706 PAAENEEMLCGQSS
-721 SSSSSPQQSSE
+721 PHQSSE
-732 QTPTLEQT
+732 QSPTSEQT
-740 ATSEFHK
+740 PASEVHK
-747 GPLPAHKAEQRQLK
+747 GPLPADKAERGQLK
-761 MKEDSSERSCDQ
+761 TKDVSSEGSCGQ

-778 AKAEGSQLR
+778 AKTEEGSCFR
-787 DVTEEDAANAL
+787 HVTEEDPANAL

-812 VEPEEELLLLPAPVP
+812 IEPEEELLLLPAAVP
-827 KTSLIS
+827 KMGLIS
-833 ESSSVQTD
+833 ESSSSTQAE
-841 SLSSGP
+841 SSSSGP
-847 GQSPTLDEQTSA
+847 GQSPALSEQKSA
-859 SRASQVAQGP
+859 SRTPQITTQVP
-869 LFGASSIEQQDGL
+869 LFGATSMEQEDSL
-882 HKCQSDAVAQQSC
+882 HKGQSDVVAQQSC
-895 ASAPPKLST
+895 ASALPKLGTSS
-904 LPTGTPTPKNHP
+904 PGTGTPKNHHAV
-916 PMVDSRSECLT
+916 VDSPSECLT
-927 STLDQKIHSQSEFN
+927 PPLDWKLCGQSEFN
-941 EFAPSD
+941 EVAPSD
-947 GFPCSKEAGPESGR
+947 GFSCSKGACPESGR

-967 RLQREKDGLTGV
+967 QLQREKDGLTRG
-979 QTQREKHEIMTT
+979 QAQKEKPEIMTAD
-991 NERDTFSSKA
+991 ERDTFCSKA
-1001 LSGAGIQEVKE
+1001 LSAAGIQELKE
-1012 GNTVSRTQ
+1012 GNAVIRTH
-1020 DAGDQ
+1020 DVGDQ
-1025 DDEDTWTDNMQSLE
+1025 DDEDTWTDNVQSLE

-1047 QWVTSPLHSPTS
+1047 QWVTSPLHSPTF
-1059 KDIQEKLIQEFH
+1059 KDIQEKMIQEFQ
-1071 PQTQKAETGFSL
+1071 PQSQRAETGLSL

-1111 AADQQQPHSDIL
+1111 ATDQQQPCSDIL
-1123 SVTCELSKTQTI
+1123 PATCELPKTQRI
-1135 SPSCFSKA
+1135 SSSSSGKSK
-1143 MQDENDPSPP
+1143 QGENGTSPP
-1153 EEPPKPK
+1153 EEPAKKDEMRCPLTRK
-1160 YALSRGEARD
+1160 EAPA
-1170 EKVGPSRIP
+1170 EKETPSRIL
-1179 LSEPDEKRVDVSK
+1179 LSQPEEKKGGVSK

-1199 LELSLPYQ
+1199 LELPLPYQ
-1207 NSSDSSSQTKNT
+1207 NSSGSSSQAKNI
-1219 KEELPISQ
+1219 EEKLSMSQ
-1227 DTALEGETVTKA
+1227 DTALGGETVIKA
-1239 LCSAPE
+1239 LCSATD
-1245 SQLSNKGEEMPR
+1245 SQLSSKGEETPR

-1270 LLTAPDFFTF
+1270 LLPAPDFFTF

-1286 SAPGNLLCG
+1286 SAPGSLLCG

-1310 HCPAASKGVPWGA
+1310 ACPAASKGITWGSH
-1323 CFNASMDLDL
+1323 FNAHVDLDL
-1333 DYLAVAHATSGRRN
+1333 DYLAVAHATTGRRN
-1347 SAPISVSAV
+1347 SAPVSVSAV

-1393 PTEKKETEAK
+1393 PAEKKEAEPK
-1403 QAIRQA
+1403 QAVRQTQR
-1409 PWVAW
+1409 VAW
-1414 SHLEAPKSPLTEKKA
+1414 SPLETPKSPLAEKKA
-1429 KAEKENSDPALKDSA
+1429 KAEKENSDPAQKDSA
-1444 CPWHGSLG
+1444 CPWHSSLG
-1452 SALEPSQSSHHPAL
+1452 SPLEPSQSSQYPAT
-1466 DAPVLRRKRTSGG
+1466 DAPVLRRKRTSEG
-1479 ETGGDNPQSSKIER
+1479 ETAGDTPQSSKMER

-1522 DHPTTSADSRVLL
+1522 DHPSSSADSRVLL

-1541 TQTTSLSPI
+1541 TQTTSSSPI
-1550 CGDLSETSRTTPE
+1550 CGDLSEPSRTTPE

-1601 GRQIE
+1601 VRQIE

>member
-9 KLKRKGTAS
+9 KLKRKGAAS

-27 LESSGQDGLQNPP
+27 LESSGQD
-40 EVPESR
+40 
-46 ILQDYREELDSSTVP
+46 
-61 MLSSHCWMET
+61 
-71 GQRLGLLKRAWFC
+71 
-84 KVRGD
+84 
-89 AVELLHCHCLGV
+89 
-101 RNNNILEETP
+101 
-111 NELLTAPQLPNPHA
+111 
-125 QRGKRSDHPDGIN
+125 
-138 KAIMICKSHIV
+138 
-149 PPCITDS
+149 
-156 LTELVS
+156 
-162 PSDTLTLLA
+162 
-171 GSCRVPYVLK
+171 VPYVLK

-271 RIQNVI
+271 QIQNVI

-360 NRKASSAESTESASV
+360 NRKASSAENVESASV
-375 VKSLTLPSASLPM
+375 VKSLTLSSASLPM

-423 GSLFH
+423 GSFFH

-477 SGEDEKSRF
+477 SEKTTIRPAKSMDSLCSLPVEGEDEKSRF

-497 PTKIRTGG
+497 PAMKIRAGG

-517 WEQEGSAMGAKGSS
+517 WEREGSAMGAKGSS
-531 ELSGEKSLSRT
+531 QLSGEKGPSRT
-542 SQLKS
+542 LQVKS

-620 ISTNSTP
+620 ISTNSMP
-627 CRLPSKDKLSL
+627 CRLPTKEKLSL

-643 LSSLMVEGTSP
+643 LSSLMVESTSP
-654 SALETGTHTR
+654 SALEAGTHTR
-664 TEQATEQKEKQL
+664 PEQGTERKEKQL
-676 GPTLP
+676 EPTLP
-681 VAAAR
+681 VEAST
-686 GCSSEELVAAR
+686 GKLCSHPEELMAAK

-706 PAAENQKTCGQSSCT
+706 PAAENQKTSGQSSCT
-721 SSSSSPQQSSE
+721 RITGSLQQSSE
-732 QTPTLEQT
+732 KSPIEQRP
-740 ATSEFHK
+740 ALDFHK
-747 GPLPAHKAEQRQLK
+747 GPLPADKSEQGQLK
-761 MKEDSSERSCDQ
+761 MKNVSSEGNCDQ
-773 QEIKT
+773 QEMEIAKT
-778 AKAEGSQLR
+778 EEGSCLR

-798 LEPLWPEIQQELKI
+798 LEPLWPEIQHELKI
-812 VEPEEELLLLPAPVP
+812 IEPEEELLLLPAADP
-827 KTSLIS
+827 KKSLIS
-833 ESSSVQTD
+833 ESSSFVQTG
-841 SLSSGP
+841 SLSSDP
-847 GQSPTLDEQTSA
+847 GQSLTPVEQTSA
-859 SRASQVAQGP
+859 SRAPQITQVP
-869 LFGASSIEQQDGL
+869 LFGISSLEQQDSL
-882 HKCQSDAVAQQSC
+882 QNCQSDAVAQQSC
-895 ASAPPKLST
+895 ASDLPKLST
-904 LPTGTPTPKNHP
+904 LPTGTATPKNHHL
-916 PMVDSRSECLT
+916 MVDSRTECLAP
-927 STLDQKIHSQSEFN
+927 TLDQKLHSQSEFN
-941 EFAPSD
+941 EIAPSN
-947 GFPCSKEAGPESGR
+947 GFSCSKGACPESES
-961 EKDSTC
+961 EKESTYQ
-967 RLQREKDGLTGV
+967 LKKEKGGLTKV
-979 QTQREKHEIMTT
+979 QTEREKHEIITT
-991 NERDTFSSKA
+991 DERDTFSSKA
-1001 LSGAGIQEVKE
+1001 LSRAGIQEVKD
-1012 GNTVSRTQ
+1012 GNAVGRTQ
-1020 DAGDQ
+1020 DVGDQ
-1025 DDEDTWTDNMQSLE
+1025 DDEDTWTDTVQSLE

-1059 KDIQEKLIQEFH
+1059 KDIQEKMMQEFH
-1071 PQTQKAETGFSL
+1071 PQSQKAETGLSL

-1111 AADQQQPHSDIL
+1111 ATDQQQPRSDIL
-1123 SVTCELSKTQTI
+1123 SVTCGLSKTQPT
-1135 SPSCFSKA
+1135 SPSTLDKA
-1143 MQDENDPSPP
+1143 MQDENGSSPP
-1153 EEPPKPK
+1153 QEPSKPEELK
-1160 YALSRGEARD
+1160 YTLRREEAPGEKA
-1170 EKVGPSRIP
+1170 EPSRMP
-1179 LSEPDEKRVDVSK
+1179 LSEPKEKKMDVNK

-1207 NSSDSSSQTKNT
+1207 NSPDSSSQANT
-1219 KEELPISQ
+1219 KEGLSISQ
-1227 DTALEGETVTKA
+1227 DTALGEETVTKA

-1245 SQLSNKGEEMPR
+1245 SKMSNKGEETPR

-1270 LLTAPDFFTF
+1270 LLPSPDFFTF

-1286 SAPGNLLCG
+1286 SGPGNLLCG

-1310 HCPAASKGVPWGA
+1310 HCPASSKGVPWGS
-1323 CFNASMDLDL
+1323 CFSTPVDLDL
-1333 DYLAVAHATSGRRN
+1333 DYLAVAHATTGRRN
-1347 SAPISVSAV
+1347 SAPVSVSAV

-1386 QAQNAAP
+1386 QAQNATP
-1393 PTEKKETEAK
+1393 PTQKKEAEAK
-1403 QAIRQA
+1403 QTIRQT
-1409 PWVAW
+1409 PRVAW

-1429 KAEKENSDPALKDSA
+1429 KAEKENSDPAQKDSA

-1452 SALEPSQSSHHPAL
+1452 SPLELSQPTHYPAL

-1479 ETGGDNPQSSKIER
+1479 ETAGDNPQSSKIER

>member
-9 KLKRKGTAS
+9 KLKRKGAAS

-27 LESSGQDGLQNPP
+27 LESSGQD
-40 EVPESR
+40 
-46 ILQDYREELDSSTVP
+46 
-61 MLSSHCWMET
+61 
-71 GQRLGLLKRAWFC
+71 
-84 KVRGD
+84 
-89 AVELLHCHCLGV
+89 
-101 RNNNILEETP
+101 
-111 NELLTAPQLPNPHA
+111 
-125 QRGKRSDHPDGIN
+125 
-138 KAIMICKSHIV
+138 
-149 PPCITDS
+149 
-156 LTELVS
+156 
-162 PSDTLTLLA
+162 
-171 GSCRVPYVLK
+171 VPYVLK

-360 NRKASSAESTESASV
+360 NRKASSAENIESASV

-477 SGEDEKSRF
+477 SEKATIRPAKSMDSLCSLPVEGEDEKSRF
-486 KRSVTTGGFFV
+486 KQTVTTGGFFV
-497 PTKIRTGG
+497 PVMKIRTGG

-517 WEQEGSAMGAKGSS
+517 WEREGSAMGAKGSS
-531 ELSGEKSLSRT
+531 ELSGEKGPPRT
-542 SQLKS
+542 PQAKS
-547 PPEQLKVFRVAEDA
+547 PPEQLKVFRAAEDA
-561 ENEQTSAKG
+561 DSEQTSPKG
-570 VLMFYTSET
+570 GRMFYTSE
-579 ATKSG
+579 AAAKSG

-627 CRLPSKDKLSL
+627 CRVPTKEKLSL

-643 LSSLMVEGTSP
+643 LSSLVTESTNT
-654 SALETGTHTR
+654 SALEAGTHTK
-664 TEQATEQKEKQL
+664 TEQALELKEKQP

-681 VAAAR
+681 AAASR
-686 GCSSEELVAAR
+686 GSHPEELVAAR
-697 KSESLETPQ
+697 KPESLETPQ
-706 PAAENQKTCGQSSCT
+706 PAAENQGTLCGQSSCT
-721 SSSSSPQQSSE
+721 SSSSSPHQSPE
-732 QTPTLEQT
+732 QSPTLEQT
-740 ATSEFHK
+740 PASEVHTV
-747 GPLPAHKAEQRQLK
+747 LVPADKAEQGQLK
-761 MKEDSSERSCDQ
+761 MKDGSSEGSCGQ
-773 QEIKT
+773 QQIET
-778 AKAEGSQLR
+778 AKKEEGSTLR
-787 DVTEEDAANAL
+787 DVTEEDPAHAL

-812 VEPEEELLLLPAPVP
+812 IEPEEELLLLPAAVP
-827 KTSLIS
+827 KTDLNS
-833 ESSSVQTD
+833 ESSSSVQTD
-841 SLSSGP
+841 SSSCGP
-847 GQSPTLDEQTSA
+847 GQSPTLSEQKSA
-859 SRASQVAQGP
+859 SRTPQITTQVP
-869 LFGASSIEQQDGL
+869 LFGAIGMERQDSL
-882 HKCQSDAVAQQSC
+882 HNCQSDVAAQQNC
-895 ASAPPKLST
+895 ASALPKLGA
-904 LPTGTPTPKNHP
+904 LLTGTTAPKNHHP
-916 PMVDSRSECLT
+916 VLDNRSECLT
-927 STLDQKIHSQSEFN
+927 PSLDWKLHSQSQFN
-941 EFAPSD
+941 EVAPSD
-947 GFPCSKEAGPESGR
+947 EFSCSKGAHPESGR
-961 EKDSTC
+961 EKGSTC
-967 RLQREKDGLTGV
+967 QPQREKDGLTRV
-979 QTQREKHEIMTT
+979 QTQREKPEIMTAD
-991 NERDTFSSKA
+991 EKDIFSSEA
-1001 LSGAGIQEVKE
+1001 LIGAGIQELKE
-1012 GNTVSRTQ
+1012 DNAVSRTH

-1025 DDEDTWTDNMQSLE
+1025 DDEDTWTDNVQSLE

-1047 QWVTSPLHSPTS
+1047 QWVTSPLHSPTF
-1059 KDIQEKLIQEFH
+1059 KDIQEKMIQEFQ
-1071 PQTQKAETGFSL
+1071 PQGQRAESGLSL

-1096 DTVMSLWTIPFSFID
+1096 DTVMSLWTIPYSFID
-1111 AADQQQPHSDIL
+1111 ATDQQQPCTDVL
-1123 SVTCELSKTQTI
+1123 PVTCELPKTQPV
-1135 SPSCFSKA
+1135 SHSSLGKA
-1143 MQDENDPSPP
+1143 KQDENDTSSP
-1153 EEPPKPK
+1153 EEPSKPEELK
-1160 YALSRGEARD
+1160 FPLSREEAPA
-1170 EKVGPSRIP
+1170 EKEGPSRIP
-1179 LSEPDEKRVDVSK
+1179 LSEPEEKKVDVSEENLWSK
-1192 ENPWSSK
+1192 E
-1199 LELSLPYQ
+1199 LELSLPYK
-1207 NSSDSSSQTKNT
+1207 NNPSSSSQVKNT
-1219 KEELPISQ
+1219 KEELSMSQ
-1227 DTALEGETVTKA
+1227 DTALGVETVTKA
-1239 LCSAPE
+1239 LCSATE
-1245 SQLSNKGEEMPR
+1245 SQLNNKGEETPR

-1270 LLTAPDFFTF
+1270 LLPAPDFFTF

-1310 HCPAASKGVPWGA
+1310 ACPAAGKGVPWGSH
-1323 CFNASMDLDL
+1323 FNAHMDLDL
-1333 DYLAVAHATSGRRN
+1333 DYLAVAHATTGRRN
-1347 SAPISVSAV
+1347 SAPVSVSAV

-1386 QAQNAAP
+1386 QTQNAAP
-1393 PTEKKETEAK
+1393 PAEKKEAEAK
-1403 QAIRQA
+1403 QAIRQTQR
-1409 PWVAW
+1409 VAW
-1414 SHLEAPKSPLTEKKA
+1414 GHLEAPKSPLTEKKA
-1429 KAEKENSDPALKDSA
+1429 KAEKENSDPAQKDSA
-1444 CPWHGSLG
+1444 CPWHSSLG
-1452 SALEPSQSSHHPAL
+1452 PPLEPSQSSHYPAL
-1466 DAPVLRRKRTSGG
+1466 DAPVLRRKRTSEG
-1479 ETGGDNPQSSKIER
+1479 ETAGDNPQSSKMER

-1522 DHPTTSADSRVLL
+1522 DHPTSSADSRVLL

-1541 TQTTSLSPI
+1541 TQTTSSNPI
-1550 CGDLSETSRTTPE
+1550 CGDLSETSWTTPE

>member
-9 KLKRKGTAS
+9 KLKRKGAAS

-27 LESSGQDGLQNPP
+27 LESSGQD
-40 EVPESR
+40 
-46 ILQDYREELDSSTVP
+46 
-61 MLSSHCWMET
+61 
-71 GQRLGLLKRAWFC
+71 
-84 KVRGD
+84 
-89 AVELLHCHCLGV
+89 
-101 RNNNILEETP
+101 
-111 NELLTAPQLPNPHA
+111 
-125 QRGKRSDHPDGIN
+125 
-138 KAIMICKSHIV
+138 
-149 PPCITDS
+149 
-156 LTELVS
+156 
-162 PSDTLTLLA
+162 
-171 GSCRVPYVLK
+171 VPYVLK

-360 NRKASSAESTESASV
+360 NRKASCAENIESASV

-477 SGEDEKSRF
+477 SEKATIRPAKSMDSLCSLPVEGEDEKSRF
-486 KRSVTTGGFFV
+486 KRAVTTGGFFV
-497 PTKIRTGG
+497 PVMKIRTGG

-517 WEQEGSAMGAKGSS
+517 WEREGSGMGAKGCS
-531 ELSGEKSLSRT
+531 EMSGEKGPPRT
-542 SQLKS
+542 PQAKS
-547 PPEQLKVFRVAEDA
+547 PPEQLKVFRAAEDA
-561 ENEQTSAKG
+561 ENEQTSPKG
-570 VLMFYTSET
+570 GRMFYTSET

-627 CRLPSKDKLSL
+627 CRVPAKEKLSL

-643 LSSLMVEGTSP
+643 LSSLVAESTSP
-654 SALETGTHTR
+654 SAQEAGTHMR
-664 TEQATEQKEKQL
+664 TEQVPDRKEKQT

-681 VAAAR
+681 VTASR
-686 GCSSEELVAAR
+686 GSHPEELVAA
-697 KSESLETPQ
+697 KKPEFLETPQ
-706 PAAENQKTCGQSSCT
+706 PAAENQETLCVQSSST
-721 SSSSSPQQSSE
+721 SSTNSPQQSSE
-732 QTPTLEQT
+732 QSPTLEQT
-740 ATSEFHK
+740 PASEVHT
-747 GPLPAHKAEQRQLK
+747 GPLPADKAEQGQLK
-761 MKEDSSERSCDQ
+761 TKDVSSESSCVQ
-773 QEIKT
+773 QEIEMD
-778 AKAEGSQLR
+778 KAEERSPLR
-787 DVTEEDAANAL
+787 DVTEEDPANTV

-812 VEPEEELLLLPAPVP
+812 IESEEELLLLPAAVP
-827 KTSLIS
+827 KMGLIT
-833 ESSSVQTD
+833 ESSPSVQTD
-841 SLSSGP
+841 SFSSGP
-847 GQSPTLDEQTSA
+847 EQSPALSEQRSA
-859 SRASQVAQGP
+859 SRTPQTTTQVP
-869 LFGASSIEQQDGL
+869 LLCATGMERQDSL
-882 HKCQSDAVAQQSC
+882 HNCQSDVAAQQSC
-895 ASAPPKLST
+895 ASALPKVGTLST
-904 LPTGTPTPKNHP
+904 GTAAPKNHHP
-916 PMVDSRSECLT
+916 VVKDSRSECLT
-927 STLDQKIHSQSEFN
+927 PSLDWKLHRQSEFN
-941 EFAPSD
+941 EVAPSD
-947 GFPCSKEAGPESGR
+947 EFSCSKGQLGR
-961 EKDSTC
+961 EKDSIHQ
-967 RLQREKDGLTGV
+967 LQKEKDGLTRV
-979 QTQREKHEIMTT
+979 QTQREKPEITT
-991 NERDTFSSKA
+991 ADERDTFSSKA
-1001 LSGAGIQEVKE
+1001 LSGAGIQELKE
-1012 GNTVSRTQ
+1012 GNAVSRIQ

-1025 DDEDTWTDNMQSLE
+1025 DDEDTWTDNVQSLE

-1047 QWVTSPLHSPTS
+1047 QWVTSPLHSPTF
-1059 KDIQEKLIQEFH
+1059 KDIQEKMIQEFQ
-1071 PQTQKAETGFSL
+1071 PQRQRAETGLSL

-1111 AADQQQPHSDIL
+1111 ATDQQQPCSDIL
-1123 SVTCELSKTQTI
+1123 PVTCELPKTQPI
-1135 SPSCFSKA
+1135 SPSSSGKA
-1143 MQDENDPSPP
+1143 KQDENGTRSP
-1153 EEPPKPK
+1153 EEPLKPEELR
-1160 YALSRGEARD
+1160 YPLSREEAPA
-1170 EKVGPSRIP
+1170 EKERPSRIP
-1179 LSEPDEKRVDVSK
+1179 VSGPEEKKVDVSN

-1199 LELSLPYQ
+1199 PELPLPYQ
-1207 NSSDSSSQTKNT
+1207 NSPGSSSQVKST
-1219 KEELPISQ
+1219 KEELSISQ
-1227 DTALEGETVTKA
+1227 DAALGGETVTKA
-1239 LCSAPE
+1239 LFSATE
-1245 SQLSNKGEEMPR
+1245 SQLSNKDEETPR
-1257 KVKTRPSSLNLDS
+1257 KGKTRPSSLNLDS
-1270 LLTAPDFFTF
+1270 LLPAPDFFTF

-1286 SAPGNLLCG
+1286 SAPGNRLRG
-1295 QKEVKSS
+1295 QKEVKTS

-1310 HCPAASKGVPWGA
+1310 ACPAASKGIPWGSH
-1323 CFNASMDLDL
+1323 FNAHGDLDL
-1333 DYLAVAHATSGRRN
+1333 DYLAVAHATTGRRN
-1347 SAPISVSAV
+1347 SAPVSVSAV

-1386 QAQNAAP
+1386 QAQNTAP
-1393 PTEKKETEAK
+1393 QSEKKEAEAK
-1403 QAIRQA
+1403 QAIRQNQR
-1409 PWVAW
+1409 VAW

-1429 KAEKENSDPALKDSA
+1429 KAEKENSDPAQKDSA
-1444 CPWHGSLG
+1444 CPWHSSLG
-1452 SALEPSQSSHHPAL
+1452 SPLEPSQSSHHPTL
-1466 DAPVLRRKRTSGG
+1466 DAPVLRRKRTSEG
-1479 ETGGDNPQSSKIER
+1479 ETAGDNPQSSKMER

-1522 DHPTTSADSRVLL
+1522 DHPSSSADSRVLL

-1541 TQTTSLSPI
+1541 TQTTSSSPI
-1550 CGDLSETSRTTPE
+1550 CSDLSETSWTTPE

>member
-9 KLKRKGTAS
+9 KLKRKGAAS

-27 LESSGQDGLQNPP
+27 LESSGQD
-40 EVPESR
+40 
-46 ILQDYREELDSSTVP
+46 
-61 MLSSHCWMET
+61 
-71 GQRLGLLKRAWFC
+71 
-84 KVRGD
+84 
-89 AVELLHCHCLGV
+89 
-101 RNNNILEETP
+101 
-111 NELLTAPQLPNPHA
+111 
-125 QRGKRSDHPDGIN
+125 
-138 KAIMICKSHIV
+138 
-149 PPCITDS
+149 
-156 LTELVS
+156 
-162 PSDTLTLLA
+162 
-171 GSCRVPYVLK
+171 VPYVLK

-345 VIEFILNHVDQIFNN
+345 VIEFILNHVDQIFST
-360 NRKASSAESTESASV
+360 NRKASCAESIESASV

-477 SGEDEKSRF
+477 SEKATIRPAKSMDSLCSLPVEGDDEKSRF
-486 KRSVTTGGFFV
+486 KRTVTTGGFFV
-497 PTKIRTGG
+497 PVMKMRTGG

-517 WEQEGSAMGAKGSS
+517 WEREGSAMGAKGNSD
-531 ELSGEKSLSRT
+531 LSGEKGPSRT
-542 SQLKS
+542 PQAKS
-547 PPEQLKVFRVAEDA
+547 PPEQLKVFRAAEDA
-561 ENEQTSAKG
+561 ENEQTSSKG
-570 VLMFYTSET
+570 GRMFYTSET
-579 ATKSG
+579 ASKSG

-627 CRLPSKDKLSL
+627 CRVPAKEKLSL

-643 LSSLMVEGTSP
+643 LSSLVAEGTSP
-654 SALETGTHTR
+654 CALEAGTHTR
-664 TEQATEQKEKQL
+664 TEQVLEQKEKQL
-676 GPTLP
+676 EPTLP
-681 VAAAR
+681 AATSR
-686 GCSSEELVAAR
+686 GSQPEELLAGR
-697 KSESLETPQ
+697 KPEPLETPQ
-706 PAAENQKTCGQSSCT
+706 PAAENQEMLCGQSSCT
-721 SSSSSPQQSSE
+721 SSTSSTQQSSE
-732 QTPTLEQT
+732 KSPTLKQTPS
-740 ATSEFHK
+740 SEDRMR
-747 GPLPAHKAEQRQLK
+747 PLPTDKAEQGQLK
-761 MKEDSSERSCDQ
+761 MKDVSSEGSCAQ
-773 QEIKT
+773 QEIEAAKT
-778 AKAEGSQLR
+778 EGRSRLR
-787 DVTEEDAANAL
+787 DVTEDPANAL

-812 VEPEEELLLLPAPVP
+812 IEPEEELLLLPAAVP
-827 KTSLIS
+827 KMGLIS
-833 ESSSVQTD
+833 ESSSSVQAD
-841 SLSSGP
+841 SSSSAPGKSPILS
-847 GQSPTLDEQTSA
+847 EQKSA
-859 SRASQVAQGP
+859 SRTPQTKTPVT
-869 LFGASSIEQQDGL
+869 LFGATNMEQQDSL
-882 HKCQSDAVAQQSC
+882 HKCQSDVAAQQSC
-895 ASAPPKLST
+895 ASALLKLGT
-904 LPTGTPTPKNHP
+904 LPAGTAPPENHHP
-916 PMVDSRSECLT
+916 VVDSRNECLAPP
-927 STLDQKIHSQSEFN
+927 LDWKLNSQSESN
-941 EFAPSD
+941 EVAPNDEFS
-947 GFPCSKEAGPESGR
+947 CSKGARPESGR
-961 EKDSTC
+961 EKHC
-967 RLQREKDGLTGV
+967 ICQLQREKDGLTRV
-979 QTQREKHEIMTT
+979 QTQREKPEIMAVD
-991 NERDTFSSKA
+991 ERDTLSSKA
-1001 LSGAGIQEVKE
+1001 LSGAGIQELEE
-1012 GNTVSRTQ
+1012 GNTVSRIH

-1025 DDEDTWTDNMQSLE
+1025 DDEDTWTNNVQSLE

-1047 QWVTSPLHSPTS
+1047 QWVTSPLHSPTF
-1059 KDIQEKLIQEFH
+1059 KDMQEIQEFK
-1071 PQTQKAETGFSL
+1071 PQNQRAGTGLSL

-1096 DTVMSLWTIPFSFID
+1096 DTVMSLWTIPFPFID
-1111 AADQQQPHSDIL
+1111 ATDQQQPCSDIVP
-1123 SVTCELSKTQTI
+1123 VTCELSKTQPISSSALGKTQQDESGI
-1135 SPSCFSKA
+1135 SPPKEPSK
-1143 MQDENDPSPP
+1143 P
-1153 EEPPKPK
+1153 EELRYPP
-1160 YALSRGEARD
+1160 SRD
-1170 EKVGPSRIP
+1170 EIPTEKEGSSKIP
-1179 LSEPDEKRVDVSK
+1179 LSELEEKKVDVSK
-1192 ENPWSSK
+1192 ENPWTSK

-1207 NSSDSSSQTKNT
+1207 NSPSGSSQAKNT
-1219 KEELPISQ
+1219 EKELPMSQ
-1227 DTALEGETVTKA
+1227 DTALAEETITKT
-1239 LCSAPE
+1239 SPTE
-1245 SQLSNKGEEMPR
+1245 SQQSNKGEDTPR

-1270 LLTAPDFFTF
+1270 LLPAPDFFTF
-1280 ESLSMP
+1280 ESLSMA

-1295 QKEVKSS
+1295 QKEVRSS

-1310 HCPAASKGVPWGA
+1310 ACPAASKGVSWGSH
-1323 CFNASMDLDL
+1323 FNAHVDLDL
-1333 DYLAVAHATSGRRN
+1333 DYLAMAHATTGRRN
-1347 SAPISVSAV
+1347 SAPVSVSAV

-1386 QAQNAAP
+1386 QAQNATLSA
-1393 PTEKKETEAK
+1393 EKKEAEAK
-1403 QAIRQA
+1403 QTIRQTQR
-1409 PWVAW
+1409 VAW
-1414 SHLEAPKSPLTEKKA
+1414 SHHEDPTSPLTEKKA
-1429 KAEKENSDPALKDSA
+1429 KAEKENSDPAQKESA
-1444 CPWHGSLG
+1444 CPWYNSLG
-1452 SALEPSQSSHHPAL
+1452 SPLDPSQSSHHPAL
-1466 DAPVLRRKRTSGG
+1466 DAPVLRRKRTSEG
-1479 ETGGDNPQSSKIER
+1479 EASGDNPQSSKMER

-1522 DHPTTSADSRVLL
+1522 DHPSSSADSRVLL

-1541 TQTTSLSPI
+1541 TQTTSSSPI
-1550 CGDLSETSRTTPE
+1550 CGDLTETSWTTPE